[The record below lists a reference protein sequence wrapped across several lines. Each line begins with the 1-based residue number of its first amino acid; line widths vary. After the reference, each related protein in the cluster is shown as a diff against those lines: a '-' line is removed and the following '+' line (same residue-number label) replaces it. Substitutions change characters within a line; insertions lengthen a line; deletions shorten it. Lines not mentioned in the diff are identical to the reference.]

1 MAKTLGYT
9 VGSILFIV
17 VAFLMMDYAFSIP
30 NVIESYSTGECVTVE
45 NYPGIVFNQEM
56 YSCENMPSKFYH
68 VYVK

>member
-1 MAKTLGYT
+1 MAKALGYT

-30 NVIESYSTGECVTVE
+30 NVVESYSTGECVTVE

>member
-1 MAKTLGYT
+1 MAKTLGYIS
-9 VGSILFIV
+9 GILAVLVI
-17 VAFLMMDYAFSIP
+17 AFLMMDYAFSLP
-30 NVIESYSTGECVTVE
+30 NVLESYSTGECVEVE

>member
-1 MAKTLGYT
+1 MAKALGYISGI
-9 VGSILFIV
+9 VVVFV

-30 NVIESYSTGECVTVE
+30 NVLESYSTRECVEVE
-45 NYPGIVFNQEM
+45 NFPGIIFNQEI

>member
-1 MAKTLGYT
+1 MAKTLGYISG
-9 VGSILFIV
+9 VLV
-17 VAFLMMDYAFSIP
+17 VLVIAFLMMDYAFSIP
-30 NVIESYSTGECVTVE
+30 NVLESYSTGECVEVE

>member
-1 MAKTLGYT
+1 MAKVLGYIS
-9 VGSILFIV
+9 GILVVFV

-30 NVIESYSTGECVTVE
+30 NVLESYSTGECVEVE